1 MIFTSLLKLFFIM
14 MAVST
19 RKNSKALMGY
29 SIQSFLKGQLHLQA
43 NICWELTLVCIL
55 YSPCSPEYCLASLP
69 LKLHLIANPQLAIKL
84 KTMGAIVSHNA
95 LLLYIWQAVQARI
108 VALPVCAAPSI
119 TYETMTTMLWKWW
132 FVLFI
137 GCYNRSDRG
146 KGKGISFF
154 SISNPKINPEKKDL
168 AARWLFNIGTEWTMK
183 N

>member
-1 MIFTSLLKLFFIM
+1 MECHWWFYPLFF
-14 MAVST
+14 
-19 RKNSKALMGY
+19 
-29 SIQSFLKGQLHLQA
+29 FKGQFHLQA

-69 LKLHLIANPQLAIKL
+69 LKLHLIANPQPAIKL

-119 TYETMTTMLWKWW
+119 THETMTTMLWKWW

-137 GCYNRSDRG
+137 GCYNRYDRG
-146 KGKGISFF
+146 KRKGISFF
-154 SISNPKINPEKKDL
+154 SISNLKINPQKEGLSSKMAIQHWDRMDNEKL
-168 AARWLFNIGTEWTMK
+168 II
-183 N
+183 

>member
-1 MIFTSLLKLFFIM
+1 M
-14 MAVST
+14 
-19 RKNSKALMGY
+19 SKANNDPF
-29 SIQSFLKGQLHLQA
+29 SFLKPLSLVLKALFKGQLHLQA

-69 LKLHLIANPQLAIKL
+69 LKLHLIANPQPAIKL

-108 VALPVCAAPSI
+108 VALPVHAAPSI
-119 TYETMTTMLWKWW
+119 THETMTTMLRKWW
-132 FVLFI
+132 FLLFI
-137 GCYNRSDRG
+137 GCYNISDRG

-168 AARWLFNIGTEWTMK
+168 AARWLFNIGPEWTMK